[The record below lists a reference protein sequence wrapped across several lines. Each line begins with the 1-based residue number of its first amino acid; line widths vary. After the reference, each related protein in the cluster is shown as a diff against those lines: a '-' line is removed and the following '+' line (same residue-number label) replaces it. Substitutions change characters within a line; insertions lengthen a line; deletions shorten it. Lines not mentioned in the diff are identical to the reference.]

1 MTIHDEM
8 DVDRPSPLS
17 EIYSVPSS
25 SPHIPFNR
33 LSLADER
40 SYPQAQGVPSNSW
53 SQHGTA
59 RPHPSYPDN
68 ARAASPAQ
76 VRNPTDAGRPA
87 SRQGQRNYPPYG
99 HPSAIPRHIDPNALA
114 TSGYPYAASQPIPP
128 NQYQAQQAVAGVSS
142 GAGMSAH
149 EALSA
154 DRSSSGRYECQWCGK
169 GFTRPSSLKATYV
182 CPFEGC
188 GRSFS
193 VQSNMRRHARVHTR
207 AADASGELD
216 EEEEE
221 SESASA
227 SNSASHSRGNSGSS
241 K

>member
-1 MTIHDEM
+1 M
-8 DVDRPSPLS
+8 
-17 EIYSVPSS
+17 
-25 SPHIPFNR
+25 
-33 LSLADER
+33 
-40 SYPQAQGVPSNSW
+40 
-53 SQHGTA
+53 

-169 GFTRPSSLKATYV
+169 GFTRPSSLKAS
-182 CPFEGC
+182 PRLF
-188 GRSFS
+188 SFD
-193 VQSNMRRHARVHTR
+193 RRTQRGLMSQIHMNTHT
-207 AADASGELD
+207 GEKR
-216 EEEEE
+216 
-221 SESASA
+221 
-227 SNSASHSRGNSGSS
+227 NFSHHWYFQ
-241 K
+241 